1 MRVLPL
7 KAVTL
12 IYFGSNTKLET
23 DDENISWI
31 EPYWEAGNKAI
42 EGELKKK
49 LATVKNNAARTKS
62 KGMMI
67 SVIRVGIFRA

>member
-1 MRVLPL
+1 MLPL

-12 IYFGSNTKLET
+12 IYFGSNVKPET
-23 DDENISWI
+23 EEEKISWG

-49 LATVKNNAARTKS
+49 LAKVNNNAARTKS
-62 KGMMI
+62 KGMMT